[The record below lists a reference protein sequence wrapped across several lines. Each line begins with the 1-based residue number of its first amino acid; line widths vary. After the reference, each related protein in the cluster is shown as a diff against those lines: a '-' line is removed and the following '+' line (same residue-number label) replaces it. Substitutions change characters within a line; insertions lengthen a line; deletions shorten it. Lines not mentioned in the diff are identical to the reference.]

1 MSEASTPNPSTG
13 VSPLTQPLLRP
24 YEWALLC
31 SAYLSQTVAFS
42 FFFVSLSAILR
53 SRGAS
58 LDDLGWLYLLGLIP
72 ALKFLWAPLMDRY
85 GFGRRGHYGVWLS
98 IMQLCLIITLLL
110 MSRIPVQSGT
120 TLPFSQL
127 IIGCLFMSFFTA
139 CQDMA
144 ADGLSVQLLS
154 PRQRGLG
161 NALQMACGTLGFV
174 AGGGGVLMIYNH
186 LGWQPAILSLTALNT
201 LTLLLAV
208 FYREPPHARP
218 APRRLGGRFAARD
231 FPAAQAPGIQPLTAY
246 WRTLWHFWQKPD
258 TGWRWLLLLLLIQA
272 GVYLSYGVLTPMLVD
287 AGWSLDRIG
296 QVVNVLGTLSGTATM
311 LLLGVAMRRW
321 TNTTTLRVMVPA
333 QLLAVLALA
342 TALLSGAGQGW
353 VFLGVALFMG
363 LYMPMG
369 VLMGTLMM
377 GRSSPHTPATD
388 FSMQYGIY
396 LAGGYAAGA
405 LSLPLA
411 QRLGYPGLL
420 ALGTALCALMIVIV
434 PWLWR
439 RQATVPSSAH
449 PSSGARA
456 GQDGHERD

>member
-1 MSEASTPNPSTG
+1 MTSPDATADTTTITTVDADEPAESPGEAGAGTVP
-13 VSPLTQPLLRP
+13 QPLLRP
-24 YEWALLC
+24 HEWALLC

-53 SRGAS
+53 SRGAA

-98 IMQLCLIITLLL
+98 IMQLCLIITLVW
-110 MSRIPVQSGT
+110 MSQIPVQADT
-120 TLPFSQL
+120 PLPFWQL
-127 IIGCLFMSFFTA
+127 IIGCLFMSFLTA

-174 AGGGGVLMIYNH
+174 AGGGGVLMLYNH
-186 LGWQPAILSLTALNT
+186 WGWQPAILSLTALNT
-201 LTLLLAV
+201 LTLLLA
-208 FYREPPHARP
+208 FCYREPPHARP
-218 APRRLGGRFAARD
+218 L
-231 FPAAQAPGIQPLTAY
+231 PAQQPLTAY
-246 WRTLWHFWQKPD
+246 WRALWRFWQRPD
-258 TGWRWLLLLLLIQA
+258 TGWRWWLILMLIQA

-287 AGWSLDRIG
+287 AGWHLDRIG
-296 QVVNVLGTLSGTATM
+296 QVVNVMGTLTGTATM
-311 LLLGVAMRRW
+311 LLLGVAMKRW
-321 TNTTTLRVMVPA
+321 SSSTTLRVMVPA
-333 QLLAVLALA
+333 QLVAVLALA
-342 TALLSGAGQGW
+342 AALLGGAGQGW
-353 VFLGVALFMG
+353 VFAGVALFMG

-377 GRSSPHTPATD
+377 NRSSPQTPASD
-388 FSMQYGIY
+388 FSMQYGVY

-420 ALGTALCALMIVIV
+420 ALGAALCALMVVLV

-439 RQATVPSSAH
+439 RQPTAPN
-449 PSSGARA
+449 
-456 GQDGHERD
+456 